1 MDIVA
6 SLDCNQLGI
15 LCLFVVCLSVEIPS
29 PDDSVPR
36 VPGPFGVRLTAVVA
50 TRSVLSKRGVLEKPF
65 FFLQSLRSVFTVL
78 FRFVVGQNMSTNGT
92 PHTQFPYGAS
102 DQSGGCHHR
111 GGKRWPHV
119 LFNGQQTITGRGQP
133 VNWFGEAGTTICQTT
148 SPERP
153 RQLRC
158 TSMFCELDWWRFEAC
173 VSRDP
178 SISELWPQDRVQS
191 CCKYGL
197 WITRNLKIA
206 ILRFA

>member
-1 MDIVA
+1 M
-6 SLDCNQLGI
+6 
-15 LCLFVVCLSVEIPS
+15 
-29 PDDSVPR
+29 
-36 VPGPFGVRLTAVVA
+36 A

-65 FFLQSLRSVFTVL
+65 FFSNRCVPCSQFYLGLSLAKICPQTGR
-78 FRFVVGQNMSTNGT
+78 R
-92 PHTQFPYGAS
+92 TQFPYGAS

-119 LFNGQQTITGRGQP
+119 LFNGQQTITERRRGQP
-133 VNWFGEAGTTICQTT
+133 VNWFGEAGTTICQTA

-197 WITRNLKIA
+197 WITRNLKFA
-206 ILRFA
+206 TLRFA